1 MGTPLSEYID
11 IVLNDGLTGLED
23 RNANRVFILGMG
35 GEVISGILDRAEFV
49 RNSENKGKIKF
60 ILQPMTSEDKLRK
73 YLVENGYNILDEE
86 MVEDKGRVYTVMSV
100 CFDGTKREYTAAQ
113 LLLGE
118 KNIEKGGELF
128 LRQLERKMRITLW
141 TIDER
146 RSGGLD
152 CTELEELLTEMK
164 SIAERTI

>member
-1 MGTPLSEYID
+1 
-11 IVLNDGLTGLED
+11 
-23 RNANRVFILGMG
+23 
-35 GEVISGILDRAEFV
+35 
-49 RNSENKGKIKF
+49 
-60 ILQPMTSEDKLRK
+60 
-73 YLVENGYNILDEE
+73 

-152 CTELEELLTEMK
+152 CTELEELLREMQK
-164 SIAERTI
+164 IKEKTI